1 MAAADAADITLDGLK
16 GAVLP
21 LVCRSL
27 SQPVSLNLPIGIY
40 SPATLPLQD
49 VSSTD
54 NPTVNLFD
62 IIPEYTSEIDFGA
75 LERGFLEANRSCNMA
90 LLPPPFGF
98 KGDLPR
104 DTKIQIFLYPARPG
118 VYYIVKH
125 FMCSSKCKPILFKQ
139 GVYGQAQSYRWRSS
153 DAKIG
158 KKIIQYVLENLGGR
172 QLKIFDLVSHT
183 TPRNSSG
190 KFEDKDDDE
199 IDRGFDFI
207 QNEGPRS
214 CTEMAQL
221 RWMTK
226 NLKAPTSPIYQWPHS
241 LVEKALRNIATDGAL
256 AKKEFAWP
264 IPLTEKYYHKW
275 LLDILEKIWNFDQSA
290 FLMLGEAEA
299 GKSPLGRSVLMAQVR
314 HNQHRF
320 KARGTPCI
328 RCTAEIDFLRGEPG
342 SVIMGDFLDDTTLSN
357 LSVKTLKYFLDV
369 GLYESMVWAR
379 WGATKWVQNEPRAA
393 ADNIYD
399 EDKLPKDL
407 DFVPSVPFAAFWDS
421 IKSAFTSEASRAHA
435 DAILKRT
442 AILLNSKTH
451 VYYRPAGIN
460 QDPVQRFA
468 INRAEYL
475 TDVGKELF
483 GKYLDGEREFA
494 ADFEDEV
501 RREQTWVDR
510 IMTRRK
516 EERKPDFKKRKE
528 VREALF
534 GRENDVPREV
544 HVKREFPAEEAA
556 FFKKA
561 KTWSHELRNT
571 ATGTID
577 LDSPER
583 STTAFSRISVNVSR
597 VPIVP
602 STESVGIPSASSSAI
617 PNAVMPELEEFID
630 TELAEEADF
639 IEEMGDQMDIA
650 GDEE

>member
-75 LERGFLEANRSCNMA
+75 LERGFLEADRSCNMA

-118 VYYIVKH
+118 VYYIVKQ
-125 FMCSSKCKPILFKQ
+125 FVCSSKCKPILFKQ

-172 QLKIFDLVSHT
+172 QLKMFDLVSHT

-199 IDRGFDFI
+199 IDRSFDFI

-214 CTEMAQL
+214 CTETAQL

-314 HNQHRF
+314 HQPASFQGTRHSVYPLHR
-320 KARGTPCI
+320 
-328 RCTAEIDFLRGEPG
+328 
-342 SVIMGDFLDDTTLSN
+342 
-357 LSVKTLKYFLDV
+357 
-369 GLYESMVWAR
+369 
-379 WGATKWVQNEPRAA
+379 
-393 ADNIYD
+393 
-399 EDKLPKDL
+399 
-407 DFVPSVPFAAFWDS
+407 
-421 IKSAFTSEASRAHA
+421 
-435 DAILKRT
+435 
-442 AILLNSKTH
+442 
-451 VYYRPAGIN
+451 
-460 QDPVQRFA
+460 
-468 INRAEYL
+468 
-475 TDVGKELF
+475 
-483 GKYLDGEREFA
+483 
-494 ADFEDEV
+494 
-501 RREQTWVDR
+501 
-510 IMTRRK
+510 
-516 EERKPDFKKRKE
+516 
-528 VREALF
+528 
-534 GRENDVPREV
+534 
-544 HVKREFPAEEAA
+544 
-556 FFKKA
+556 
-561 KTWSHELRNT
+561 
-571 ATGTID
+571 
-577 LDSPER
+577 
-583 STTAFSRISVNVSR
+583 
-597 VPIVP
+597 
-602 STESVGIPSASSSAI
+602 
-617 PNAVMPELEEFID
+617 
-630 TELAEEADF
+630 
-639 IEEMGDQMDIA
+639 
-650 GDEE
+650 

>member
-1 MAAADAADITLDGLK
+1 MAAADAADITLYGLK
-16 GAVLP
+16 GA
-21 LVCRSL
+21 
-27 SQPVSLNLPIGIY
+27 
-40 SPATLPLQD
+40 D

-125 FMCSSKCKPILFKQ
+125 FVCSSKCKPILFKQ

-158 KKIIQYVLENLGGR
+158 KKIIQYVLENLGG
-172 QLKIFDLVSHT
+172 
-183 TPRNSSG
+183 
-190 KFEDKDDDE
+190 
-199 IDRGFDFI
+199 
-207 QNEGPRS
+207 
-214 CTEMAQL
+214 

-475 TDVGKELF
+475 TDAGKELF